1 LSVDN
6 VFRSQEGSMA
16 NRVRIPLEDGTTTV
30 HQLGEPADFK
40 RPQSPLASRRAF
52 AAVHVVADPLAEN
65 TPTSG
70 ANIDWDATLAF
81 RRHIW
86 SWGLSVADAM
96 DTAQRGMGL
105 GWNAIQ
111 KLNRR
116 SIAEAKAEGGDIAC
130 GINTDQ
136 LPAEPVSLEQIV
148 DAYHEQLA
156 LVEGEG
162 GQAVMMASRHLA
174 VAARSVEDYQSV
186 YRDVLSAAQ
195 RPVVVHWL
203 GDMFDPA
210 LAGYWGSRDLDQAAE
225 GFLSILA
232 ENRDRVDGVKISL
245 LDKDREV
252 ELRRRLPEGLRMYTG
267 DDFNFPELIRGDGT
281 HHSDAFLGAFDV
293 IAPAASAAIQAL
305 DAGEEDQFGKILAPT
320 VPLSRHVFSSPTFY
334 YKTGV
339 VFMAFLNGLQS
350 HFRMVNGLESA
361 RSVVH
366 LARQMVLADKAGLLI
381 DPELAAH
388 RTRLVLELA
397 GFSQE

>member
-1 LSVDN
+1 M
-6 VFRSQEGSMA
+6 GT
-16 NRVRIPLEDGTTTV
+16 RVRIPLDDGTTTV
-30 HQLGEPADFK
+30 HHLGDPAEFR
-40 RPQSPLASRRAF
+40 RPDSPLQSRRAF

-65 TPTSG
+65 TPTSR
-70 ANIDWDATLAF
+70 ASVDWDATIAF

-86 SWGLSVADAM
+86 SWGLAVADAM

-105 GWNAIQ
+105 DWTAIQ
-111 KLNRR
+111 ELNRR
-116 SIAEAKAEGGDIAC
+116 SIAESKAEGGDIAC

-136 LPAEPVSLEQIV
+136 LSPEPASLERIV

-174 VAARSVEDYQSV
+174 AAARSVEDYQSV
-186 YRDVLSAAQ
+186 YQDVLSAAQ
-195 RPVVVHWL
+195 SPVIVHWL

-210 LAGYWGSRDLDQAAE
+210 LAGYWGSEDLDEATE

-232 ENRDRVDGVKISL
+232 ANREKVDGVKISL
-245 LDKDREV
+245 LDKDREI
-252 ELRRRLPEGLRMYTG
+252 EMRRRLPEGVRIYTG

-305 DAGEEDQFGKILAPT
+305 DADEDDQFEKILAPT
-320 VPLSRHVFSSPTFY
+320 VPLSRHVFSTPTFY

-339 VFMAFLNGLQS
+339 VFMAFLNGLQN
-350 HFRMVNGLESA
+350 HFRMVSGLESA

-366 LARQMVLADKAGLLI
+366 LAHQMVLADRAGLLA

-388 RTRLVLELA
+388 RMGLVLELA
-397 GFSQE
+397 GVSQD

>member
-1 LSVDN
+1 
-6 VFRSQEGSMA
+6 MA
-16 NRVRIPLEDGTTTV
+16 PRVRIPTEDGSTIV
-30 HQLGEPADFK
+30 YELGDPVEFP
-40 RPQSPLASRRAF
+40 RPSGPLTSRRAF
-52 AAVHVVADPLAEN
+52 SAVHVVADPLAEN
-65 TPTSG
+65 NPVSG

-105 GWNAIQ
+105 DWPAIQ
-111 KLNRR
+111 ELCRR
-116 SIAEAKAEGGDIAC
+116 SIAEARAEGGDIAC

-136 LPAEPVSLEQIV
+136 LTEKEPTLERIV
-148 DAYHEQLA
+148 EAYQEQLD

-174 VAARSVEDYQSV
+174 AVARSREDYERV
-186 YRDVLSAAQ
+186 YAEVLSQAR
-195 RPVVVHWL
+195 RPVIIHWL

-210 LAGYWGSRDLDQAAE
+210 LAGYWGSTDLDVAAE
-225 GFLSILA
+225 AFLAILA
-232 ENRDRVDGVKISL
+232 ANEDKVDGVKISL

-252 ELRRRLPEGLRMYTG
+252 ELRRRMPEGLRMYTG
-267 DDFNFPELIRGDGT
+267 DDYSYPELIRGDGT
-281 HHSDAFLGAFDV
+281 HHSDALLGAFDV

-305 DAGEEDQFGKILAPT
+305 DAGEVEQFEKILAPT
-320 VPLSRHVFSSPTFY
+320 VPLSRHVFSKPTFY

-339 VFMAFLNGLQS
+339 VFQAYLNGHQD
-350 HFRMVNGLESA
+350 HFKMIHGLESA

-366 LARQMVLADKAGLLI
+366 LARQFVLADQAGLLS

-388 RTRLVLELA
+388 RMALVLELA
-397 GFSQE
+397 GITQD